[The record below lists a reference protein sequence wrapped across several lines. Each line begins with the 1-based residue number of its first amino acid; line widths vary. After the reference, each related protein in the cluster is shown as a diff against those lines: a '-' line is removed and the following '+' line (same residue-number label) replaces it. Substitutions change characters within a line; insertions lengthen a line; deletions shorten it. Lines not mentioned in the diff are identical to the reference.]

1 MTGCTF
7 YLASCIVDISDT
19 TNMVSLSPLM
29 LQIAGLFTWQSLCE
43 PSDRDS
49 LQLLCAAYLVR
60 VQLAGESAS
69 IA

>member
-1 MTGCTF
+1 
-7 YLASCIVDISDT
+7 
-19 TNMVSLSPLM
+19 MVSLSPLM
-29 LQIAGLFTWQSLCE
+29 LHIAALFTWQSLCE

-49 LQLLCAAYLVR
+49 LQVLCAAYLVR